1 MRGEAGGQVDG
12 HEVACFRV
20 THLGGSGSAAAV
32 VADGDPE
39 RADAIGGRAAEVG
52 RDRVRS

>member
-1 MRGEAGGQVDG
+1 MATKSLAFASLNCGP
-12 HEVACFRV
+12 
-20 THLGGSGSAAAV
+20 GSAAAV

>member
-1 MRGEAGGQVDG
+1 MRGEAGGQVVG
-12 HEVACFRV
+12 HKVTCFRV
-20 THLGGSGSAAAV
+20 PHLGGPGSAAAV